1 MEDKVLVSQN
11 RTTQS
16 SQPNLT
22 TAYVRHDPR
31 PHYRELRNRY
41 LEGWRAK
48 QRLERTQSEKG
59 VFHALMDLKVA
70 IKQLENFQELDV
82 QPALYE
88 LHQLELREVSR
99 FDLEQVETLLCQ
111 LGDLVD
117 EAEYAVSVYNLQSVL
132 LQASYDSRIAKAI
145 GQRGLEGLCL
155 SEEPLSVLVKLANE
169 LGEKPVFTKA
179 KMGLMLLRISN
190 IMEVQELVG
199 QYGLNG
205 LTTAPRDVL
214 GLIINVVT
222 DVLQDEA

>member
-1 MEDKVLVSQN
+1 MDKVLVSQN

-59 VFHALMDLKVA
+59 VFHALRDLTAAVR
-70 IKQLENFQELDV
+70 QLENFQELDV

-88 LHQLELREVSR
+88 LHRLELREVSR

-145 GQRGLEGLCL
+145 GQRGLEGLL
-155 SEEPLSVLVKLANE
+155 SEEVLAILVKLSNE
-169 LGEKPVFTKA
+169 LGERPVFTKG
-179 KMGLMLLRISN
+179 KMAIMLLRISK

-205 LTTAPRDVL
+205 LATAPKDVL

-222 DVLQDEA
+222 DVLQDDDEA